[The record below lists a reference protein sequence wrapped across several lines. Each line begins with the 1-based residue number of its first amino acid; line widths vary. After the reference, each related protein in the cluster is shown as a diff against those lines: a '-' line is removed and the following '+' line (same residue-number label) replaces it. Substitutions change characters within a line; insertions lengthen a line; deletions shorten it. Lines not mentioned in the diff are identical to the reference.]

1 MRNFWLVLLM
11 VFFPLQAALAAVE
24 TYHSHGS
31 EAKVN
36 IESVLHTHA
45 DHHDHD
51 HGVNPDHYDTNTHS
65 PCEGDHHHCHG
76 HGMTVLCSFT
86 GFEFSP
92 ATLTQVTQ
100 GDPSYQSH
108 LSSRIERPKW
118 V

>member
-1 MRNFWLVLLM
+1 M

-45 DHHDHD
+45 DHGD
-51 HGVNPDHYDTNTHS
+51 HGTSADTSDTSTNS

-76 HGMTVLCSFT
+76 HGVTVLSSFT
-86 GFEFSP
+86 DIEFPPSS
-92 ATLTQVTQ
+92 LTQATQ
-100 GDPSYQSH
+100 RDMGYQSH